1 MRILEEGWI
10 DAGLKCVERDP
21 KAALA
26 YYEKA
31 LELNPTSWL
40 GLMNKVH
47 ALENLGRI
55 NEAVEFLGKAA
66 AVPHD
71 NEESRSTRGVLLAR
85 LGNRESALADARA
98 SMADGRP
105 KSIYRAACVYALTSR
120 KEPKDRAEAL
130 RLLAEALRQGF
141 GVEYLEDDA
150 DLDPLRQDPAFKRI
164 LEAVRELKKVPRPTM
179 PKENQDRTASAA
191 GPYVDG

>member
-1 MRILEEGWI
+1 WI
-10 DAGLKCVERDP
+10 DAGLKCVEREP

-31 LELNPTSWL
+31 LELHPTSWL

-47 ALENLGRI
+47 ALENLGRLD
-55 NEAVEFLGKAA
+55 EAVVFLGKAA

-71 NEESRSTRGVLLAR
+71 NEESRSTRGGLLAR
-85 LGNRESALADARA
+85 LGKREGAHADAKA

-105 KSIYRAACVYALTSR
+105 VSIYRAACVYALTSR

-130 RLLAEALRQGF
+130 RLLAEALRRGF
-141 GVEYLEDDA
+141 GVDYIEDDP
-150 DLDPLRQDPAFKRI
+150 DLDPLRQEPAFKRI
-164 LEAVRELKKVPRPTM
+164 LEAVRELKNVPRPTL
-179 PKENQDRTASAA
+179 PK
-191 GPYVDG
+191 